1 MEMTL
6 RHSSASASPA
16 LAGMTPLVRAG
27 FDPEFL
33 SNAEFGRQPFRVVRR
48 RPARA
53 RALLSRGLR

>member
-1 MEMTL
+1 MKVTL

-33 SNAEFGRQPFRVVRR
+33 SDAGV
-48 RPARA
+48 
-53 RALLSRGLR
+53 G